1 MNQELCQ
8 ISVEDF
14 SEQSLKDWLK
24 QQAQI
29 YQLTYLLAHAEDG
42 VIWGSFD
49 LDSGRLTT
57 AEAVF
62 PECYFP
68 KLRLN
73 TLQQCRVFGKAGEVF
88 LWNNNGEWRSRLIL
102 ESTASE
108 LIEKQ
113 QIGLIPESQILWGTK
128 GQEKDNFTLL
138 SDGSQGLKHAVPLT
152 GINFGSDE
160 KKLKRPVRLQVHHY
174 FCYDSDGIARIFMSR
189 LVDVYAHSKNQI

>member
-24 QQAQI
+24 QQAQD

-42 VIWGSFD
+42 VIWGHFD
-49 LDSGRLTT
+49 LESGRLTT

-68 KLRLN
+68 KLRLK
-73 TLQQCRVFGKAGEVF
+73 TLQQCRVFGEKGEVF
-88 LWNNNGEWRSRLIL
+88 LWNSNSKWRSRVIL
-102 ESTASE
+102 ASKASE
-108 LIEKQ
+108 LIEKEE
-113 QIGLIPESQILWGTK
+113 IGLIPESQILWGTK

-138 SDGSQGLKHAVPLT
+138 SDGSQGLRHAVPLI

-160 KKLKRPVRLQVHHY
+160 KKLKRPVKLQVHHY
-174 FCYDSDGIARIFMSR
+174 FCYDSDGIARIFISR
-189 LVDVYAHSKNQI
+189 LVDLYPHPKK

>member
-24 QQAQI
+24 QQAQD

-42 VIWGSFD
+42 VIWGHFD
-49 LDSGRLTT
+49 LESGRLTT

-68 KLRLN
+68 KLRLK

-128 GQEKDNFTLL
+128 GEEKKEDGFTLL
-138 SDGSQGLKHAVPLT
+138 SDGSQGLRHAVPLT

-160 KKLKRPVRLQVHHY
+160 KKLKRPVKLEVHHY
-174 FCYDSDGIARIFMSR
+174 FCYDSDGVARIYLSR
-189 LVDVYAHSKNQI
+189 LVDLYAHSKK